1 MVKKGTFRL
10 QVGDK
15 EVVREAELLE
25 HATLYYKT
33 LLVIL
38 LLHLF
43 N

>member
-15 EVVREAELLE
+15 EVVIEAEILE
-25 HATLYYKT
+25 HATLTKPF
-33 LLVIL
+33 LVIL